1 MKRINKRINGNK
13 SWMELKMNGKDER
26 NKWRGW
32 MERIN
37 EYKNEMNEKYEWKG
51 WMNRWMIRMKGW
63 MKSMN
68 WKDEWIGEW

>member
-13 SWMELKMNGKDER
+13 CWMEIKMNGKNER

-32 MERIN
+32 MKGRN
-37 EYKNEMNEKYEWKG
+37 EWKG
-51 WMNRWMIRMKGW
+51 LMNTRMKW

-68 WKDEWIGEW
+68 GKDEWKGEWIGE